1 MKNEKLIQL
10 VLIVLLAT
18 FCKTKAQNYDA
29 DILEFNLTSI
39 ALKDGK
45 PVKKYNL
52 TLYAEGKIIE
62 SIYVKKRSPVNINL
76 KVNQI
81 YTIVYEKDSLPKK
94 IIIINT
100 ELPQQNT
107 ALQTNSFE
115 FVIELSPIVST
126 QKEEMLD
133 FPVGYVFYKK
143 EKKQLVAS
151 DSYRK
156 IIHKS
161 NMIK

>member
-10 VLIVLLAT
+10 VLLVLLAT
-18 FCKTKAQNYDA
+18 CYKTKAQSYDQ
-29 DILEFNLTSI
+29 DLLEFNLTSI

-62 SIYVKKRSPVNINL
+62 SIYVKKGSPVNINL

-107 ALQTNSFE
+107 ALQTNDFE
-115 FVIELSPIVST
+115 FEIELSPDIST

-133 FPVGYVFYKK
+133 FPVGYVFYERK
-143 EKKQLVAS
+143 KKQLVPS
-151 DSYRK
+151 DSYHNY
-156 IIHKS
+156 IHKS
-161 NMIK
+161 KINK